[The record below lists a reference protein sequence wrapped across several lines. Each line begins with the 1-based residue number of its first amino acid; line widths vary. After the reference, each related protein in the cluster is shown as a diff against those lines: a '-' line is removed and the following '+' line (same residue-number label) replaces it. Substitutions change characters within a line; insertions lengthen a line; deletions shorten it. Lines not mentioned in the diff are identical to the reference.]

1 MRMVDFLSYVGIPV
15 FKPTGNL
22 RRFLSDPYRV
32 GYGALALAILGAL
45 YAITTY
51 VGYRNGFGAVSQPF
65 LNIPATNYYLWET
78 CFGTPTFFVVAIVFA
93 GVSRL
98 IALPLR
104 GQGSFENTFA
114 VYCISIVLPM
124 FITMWLPESA
134 LMILLPDLRSA
145 PLGGFA
151 FMPPWLDALRQ
162 MVGIIWPL
170 VIAWAGIKHSEKL
183 TSLKSVFVTVLAFIP
198 AAILILV
205 FIR

>member
-1 MRMVDFLSYVGIPV
+1 MRMADFLSYVGIPA
-15 FKPTGNL
+15 FKPTENL
-22 RRFLSDPYRV
+22 RRLLSDPYRV

-51 VGYRNGFGAVSQPF
+51 AGYQNGFGAVNQPF
-65 LNIPATNYYLWET
+65 LNIPAKDYYLWET
-78 CFGTPTFFVVAIVFA
+78 WFGTSVFFVVAIVFA

-124 FITMWLPESA
+124 FITMWLPEST

-162 MVGIIWPL
+162 IVGIVWPL
-170 VIAWAGIKHSEKL
+170 VTTWTGIKHSEKL
-183 TSLKSVFVTVLAFIP
+183 TGLPSVLVTVLAFIP
-198 AAILILV
+198 TAILIFV

>member
-22 RRFLSDPYRV
+22 RRLLSDPYRV

-51 VGYRNGFGAVSQPF
+51 VGYRNGFGAVNQPF
-65 LNIPATNYYLWET
+65 LNIPATDYYLWET
-78 CFGTPTFFVVAIVFA
+78 WFGTPAFFVVAIVFA

-98 IALPLR
+98 FALPLC

-114 VYCISIVLPM
+114 IYCISIVLPM
-124 FITMWLPESA
+124 FITMWLPEA
-134 LMILLPDLRSA
+134 TLMILLPGLRQS

-162 MVGIIWPL
+162 IVGTVWPL
-170 VIAWAGIKHSEKL
+170 VITWAGIKHSEKL
-183 TSLKSVFVTVLAFIP
+183 IGLPSVFVTVLAFIP